1 MLKLAGVFAI
11 WDSEDEITIKHAKEA
26 IYFVEKIGDYMQQYE
41 EYASKEEY
49 ELLIDFFRHNPEV
62 NLTLHD
68 LKKRGFITGSTNID
82 GKVRELI
89 RMADSFAAADGT
101 VTFKNDV
108 VSYQPFEKVG
118 EHYASYVQVS
128 GPKEQ
133 RAMQC
138 HSGYVNK
145 PTTFAKL
152 SVLLE
157 NDTAYT
163 PFKFMDG
170 RRSNDNIISG
180 ASWVALD
187 VDDSDI
193 DMSEMH
199 AILGDFNHHIAT
211 TSNRENPYKFRIILE
226 FNNIVDLEPRE
237 WKAFGKQLGEELG
250 IKIDPVT
257 FTKSQIMFGY
267 KGAKVLSE
275 TDAEAYDV
283 STAVKTA
290 KAKADENFRR
300 APQVTR
306 TKMREML
313 DNPLETF
320 AYAFNDQ
327 VQARSLAMF
336 RMWKHAK
343 DLGASANEC
352 EKLMHDLNYSFWPD
366 PVSDERFDG
375 YVAQMRRSFEED

>member
-1 MLKLAGVFAI
+1 
-11 WDSEDEITIKHAKEA
+11 
-26 IYFVEKIGDYMQQYE
+26 
-41 EYASKEEY
+41 
-49 ELLIDFFRHNPEV
+49 
-62 NLTLHD
+62 
-68 LKKRGFITGSTNID
+68 
-82 GKVRELI
+82 
-89 RMADSFAAADGT
+89 MADSFAGADGT
-101 VTFKNDV
+101 TNFKGDV

-133 RAMQC
+133 RATQC

-145 PTTFAKL
+145 PTTFVKL

-170 RRSNDNIISG
+170 KRSNDNIISG

-193 DMSEMH
+193 DMHEMH
-199 AILGDFNHHIAT
+199 GILGDFNHHIAT
-211 TSNRENPYKFRIILE
+211 TSNNSNPYKFRIILE

-275 TDAEAYDV
+275 MSAEPYDV
-283 STAVKTA
+283 STAVKAA

-343 DLGASANEC
+343 DLGADVDEC

-366 PVSDERFDG
+366 PVSDERFDS
-375 YVAQMRRSFEED
+375 YIEQMRRSYEET